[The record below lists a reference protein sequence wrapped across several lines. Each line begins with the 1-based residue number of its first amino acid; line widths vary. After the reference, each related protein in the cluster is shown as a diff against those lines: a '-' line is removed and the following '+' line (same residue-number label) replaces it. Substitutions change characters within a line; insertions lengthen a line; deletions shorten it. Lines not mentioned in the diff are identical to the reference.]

1 MEANEKISFYS
12 IKTYVDAIWKYRI
25 YRKIERPPLVVE
37 PLYDVDTEEEADN
50 EIERLEKEYANIKQI
65 EI

>member
-1 MEANEKISFYS
+1 MDVDNENISFYA

-37 PLYDVDTEEEADN
+37 PLYDVDTEEEADK
-50 EIERLEKEYANIKQI
+50 EIERLEKEY
-65 EI
+65 ERLS

>member
-1 MEANEKISFYS
+1 MEADKEKIFFYA

-37 PLYDVDTEEEADN
+37 PLYDVDTEEEADK
-50 EIERLEKEYANIKQI
+50 EIKRLEKEYADIK
-65 EI
+65 